1 MARRN
6 LIIGFVIL
14 FLFLG
19 IGLLAVL
26 AFFSAGGSSGW
37 AESDGALFAVGSKVA
52 VVDVTGVIYSAA
64 DVVRQLKKYE
74 EDGSVKAVLLRID
87 SPGGVVAPSQEIYE
101 QVAATRDKKPVVASM
116 GSVAASGGYYIA
128 CGADSIVANPG
139 TLTGSIGVI
148 FEYPVFGELFKKV
161 GIQMEVVKSGELKDV
176 GSASRPLTPRERQML
191 QAVINDTYEQFVE
204 VVAKNRHLERPK
216 VLALADGSIFTGRQ
230 AKENGLVD
238 KLGTFDDAL
247 RLAGK
252 MGGISG
258 EPKTVKEKK
267 YRRRSMFDLASEEL
281 FGKTLGLAEDW
292 KEMFSPGLK
301 YLYKI

>member
-1 MARRN
+1 MAKRN
-6 LIIGFVIL
+6 LVIGLVIL

-19 IGLLAVL
+19 IGFLAVL
-26 AFFSAGGSSGW
+26 AFFSSGSGGW
-37 AESDGALFAVGSKVA
+37 TETEDGLFPVGSKVA
-52 VVDVTGVIYSAA
+52 VIDVTGVIFNSA
-64 DVVRQLKKYE
+64 DIVRQLKKYE
-74 EDGSVKAVLLRID
+74 EDGSVKAILLRID

-101 QVAATRDKKPVVASM
+101 RVAAAREKKPVVASM

-148 FEYPVFGELFKKV
+148 FEYPVFADLFKKIGV
-161 GIQMEVVKSGELKDV
+161 KTEVVKSGELKDV
-176 GSASRPLTPRERQML
+176 GSASRPMTERERRML
-191 QAVINDTYEQFVE
+191 QSVINDTYEQFVE
-204 VVAKNRHLERPK
+204 VVAKNRRLERSR
-216 VLALADGSIFTGRQ
+216 VLTLADGSIFTGRQ

-238 KLGTFDDAL
+238 KLGTFEDAL
-247 RLAGK
+247 RLAGE

-267 YRRRSMFDLASEEL
+267 YRRRSMFDLVGEEL
-281 FGKTLGLAEDW
+281 FGKALGFPKDW
-292 KEMFSPGLK
+292 QEIFSPGLK

>member
-1 MARRN
+1 MAKRN
-6 LIIGFVIL
+6 LVIGLVIL

-19 IGLLAVL
+19 IGFLAVL
-26 AFFSAGGSSGW
+26 AFFSTGSGGW
-37 AESDGALFAVGSKVA
+37 AETEDGLFPVGSKVA
-52 VVDVTGVIYSAA
+52 VIDVTGVIFNSA

-74 EDGSVKAVLLRID
+74 EDGSVKAILLRID

-101 QVAATRDKKPVVASM
+101 RVAAAREKKPVVASM

-128 CGADSIVANPG
+128 CGADTIVANPG

-148 FEYPVFGELFKKV
+148 FEYPVFADLFKKI
-161 GIQMEVVKSGELKDV
+161 GIRTEVVKSGELKDV
-176 GSASRPLTPRERQML
+176 GSASRPMTERERRML
-191 QAVINDTYEQFVE
+191 QAVINDTYEQFVD
-204 VVAKNRHLERPK
+204 VVSKNRRLERAR

-238 KLGTFDDAL
+238 KLGTFEDAV

-267 YRRRSMFDLASEEL
+267 YRRRSMFDLVGEEL
-281 FGKTLGLAEDW
+281 FGRNLGLPDDW
-292 KEMFSPGLK
+292 REIFSPGLK